1 MEKVNN
7 ILFDVFV
14 GELNIAKLNNVAN
27 MVIRFKNNFD
37 NIIQSRKIALFK
49 IVDIIIGNQHQIN
62 NDLIMNL
69 NILTALNIELEN
81 RILFLE
87 HQVYSN
93 RQLLNF

>member
-1 MEKVNN
+1 MNKVNS
-7 ILFDVFV
+7 IIFDVFV

-69 NILTALNIELEN
+69 NILTARNIELEN
-81 RILFLE
+81 RIIFLE

-93 RQLLNF
+93 RQLFIF